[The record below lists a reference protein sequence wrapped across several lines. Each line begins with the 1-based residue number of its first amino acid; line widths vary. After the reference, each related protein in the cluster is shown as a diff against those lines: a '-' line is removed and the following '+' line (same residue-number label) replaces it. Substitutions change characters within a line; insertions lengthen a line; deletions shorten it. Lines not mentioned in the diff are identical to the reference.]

1 MDRIETPSALRDQ
14 PTASEDNAIIVY
26 GTDWCGDC
34 HRTRRFLDRNQI
46 FYQWI
51 DADADPR
58 ASALVRA
65 LNKGRRSV
73 PTLVFPDGS
82 VMVEPSNLE
91 LARKLRISTGV
102 VPSVSPGR

>member
-1 MDRIETPSALRDQ
+1 VRLADPQ
-14 PTASEDNAIIVY
+14 PTPLRPSTEPDDDAIIVY

-46 FYQWI
+46 PYHWI

-58 ASALVRA
+58 ASQLIRMI
-65 LNKGRRSV
+65 NKGRRSV

-82 VMVEPSNLE
+82 TMTEPSNLE
-91 LARKLRISTGV
+91 LARKLGLERDARQTV
-102 VPSVSPGR
+102 

>member
-1 MDRIETPSALRDQ
+1 MDRLDNPSALPNQ
-14 PTASEDNAIIVY
+14 PTAADDDSIIVY

-34 HRTRRFLDRNQI
+34 YRTRRFLDRNQI
-46 FYQWI
+46 SYQWI

-91 LARKLRISTGV
+91 LARKLGISTEV

>member
-1 MDRIETPSALRDQ
+1 MDRIETPAALPDQ
-14 PTASEDNAIIVY
+14 PTATGDNAIIIY

-34 HRTRRFLDRNQI
+34 FRTRRFLDRNQI
-46 FYQWI
+46 SYQWI

-58 ASALVRA
+58 ASTLVRA
-65 LNKGRRSV
+65 LNKGHRSV

-91 LARKLRISTGV
+91 LARKLGITTGG
-102 VPSVSPGR
+102 VPSISPGR

>member
-1 MDRIETPSALRDQ
+1 LIVPDSLPTPPDNSTARD
-14 PTASEDNAIIVY
+14 DAIIVY

-46 FYQWI
+46 PYQWV

-58 ASALVRA
+58 ASQLIRMI
-65 LNKGRRSV
+65 NKGRRSV

-82 VMVEPSNLE
+82 TLTEPSNLD
-91 LARKLRISTGV
+91 LARKLGLER
-102 VPSVSPGR
+102 